1 MKNIISSEELMS
13 IMNKMDKDNSICSIF
28 IPGKGK
34 FTVIFQEEDCTSI
47 TSDINSDLELK
58 QMIADSR
65 DSYTKGDTMTTSE
78 LIKSLSP
85 EDFMNEK

>member
-1 MKNIISSEELMS
+1 MKNIMSFEELLS
-13 IMNKMDKDNSICSIF
+13 IMNKMNKDNSICSIF
-28 IPGKGK
+28 VPGKGK

-47 TSDINSDLELK
+47 ASDINSDLGLK

-65 DSYTKGDTMTTSE
+65 DSYTKEDTMTTSG

-85 EDFMNEK
+85 KNFINEK